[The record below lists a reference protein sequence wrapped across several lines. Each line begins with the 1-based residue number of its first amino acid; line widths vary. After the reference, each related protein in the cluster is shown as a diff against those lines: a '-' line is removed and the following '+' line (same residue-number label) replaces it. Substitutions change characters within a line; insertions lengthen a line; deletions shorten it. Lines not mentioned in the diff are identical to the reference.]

1 MKLLLLATLFAAL
14 IFLIIDI
21 IWLSFAVKSFYR
33 PNIGHLLLD
42 KPVMWAAALFYIVY
56 VFGLAVVIV
65 EPSLSSD
72 DTIKFLFRAF
82 MFGLVAYG
90 TYNLTNMATVKGW
103 STSVTFVDMLWGGS
117 LTAFSSYFGILIAK
131 KLLI

>member
-1 MKLLLLATLFAAL
+1 MKILITSTLFAS
-14 IFLIIDI
+14 IVFLIIDL

-42 KPVMWAAALFYIVY
+42 KPVMWAAAMFYLIY
-56 VFGLAVVIV
+56 VVGLAVVII
-65 EPSLSSD
+65 EPSLSSEN
-72 DTIKFLFRAF
+72 IGKFLFQAF

-103 STSVTFVDMLWGGS
+103 SPSVVFVDMLWGGS
-117 LTAFSSYFGILIAK
+117 LTAFSSYFGITIAK
-131 KLLI
+131 KLLL

>member
-1 MKLLLLATLFAAL
+1 MKLLLSSTLLAAL
-14 IFLIIDI
+14 IFLIIDV
-21 IWLSFAVKSFYR
+21 IWLSFAVKFFYR

-42 KPVMWAAALFYIVY
+42 KPVMWASAMFYIIY
-56 VFGLAVVIV
+56 VFGLGVVII
-65 EPSLSSD
+65 EPSLNFE
-72 DTIKFLFRAF
+72 DTIRFLFKAF

-103 STSVTFVDMLWGGS
+103 SASVVLVDMLWGGS

-131 KLLI
+131 KLLF